1 MAQENGSD
9 IAPVDILD
17 AIMFVNEAWKI
28 VKSSTITNC
37 WKKTGIL
44 PNFED
49 YDSDQEDTDDTD
61 EINSELQ
68 DMINKLNLKDSITA
82 EKFIHIDDEIPIEQL
97 SDEDILAAVIPN
109 AENDDIKED
118 EPPEEINVITDREAL
133 NSLEKITKYFKN
145 PPDNITTNYI
155 ELKTL
160 NTLRS
165 KINRRIQDN
174 AKQTTLDSYL
184 F

>member
-1 MAQENGSD
+1 
-9 IAPVDILD
+9 
-17 AIMFVNEAWKI
+17 MFVNEAWKI
-28 VKSSTITNC
+28 VKSGTITNC

-49 YDSDQEDTDDTD
+49 YDSDQEDIDDID
-61 EINSELQ
+61 EITSELQ
-68 DMINKLNLKDSITA
+68 DMINELNLEDFITA
-82 EKFIHIDDEIPIEQL
+82 EEFIHIDDEIPIEQL
-97 SDEDILAAVIPN
+97 SDEDILAAIIPN
-109 AENDDIKED
+109 AENDDAED
-118 EPPEEINVITDREAL
+118 DETPEEINIITNREAL
-133 NSLEKITKYFKN
+133 NSLEKVIKYFKN
-145 PPDNITTNYI
+145 PPDNITTNYT

-165 KINRRIQDN
+165 KINRQIQDN

>member
-1 MAQENGSD
+1 
-9 IAPVDILD
+9 
-17 AIMFVNEAWKI
+17 MFVNEAWKI
-28 VKSSTITNC
+28 VKPSTITNC

-49 YDSDQEDTDDTD
+49 YDSDQEDIDDID
-61 EINSELQ
+61 EITLELQ
-68 DMINKLNLKDSITA
+68 DLINELNLKDPIAA
-82 EKFIHIDDEIPIEQL
+82 ENFIHIDDEIPIEQL

-109 AENDDIKED
+109 AENDDAED
-118 EPPEEINVITDREAL
+118 DETPEIDVITNREAL
-133 NSLEKITKYFKN
+133 NSLEKVIKYFKN
-145 PPDNITTNYI
+145 PPDNITTNYT

-174 AKQTTLDSYL
+174 AKQITLDSYL

>member
-1 MAQENGSD
+1 
-9 IAPVDILD
+9 
-17 AIMFVNEAWKI
+17 MFVNEAWKI

-49 YDSDQEDTDDTD
+49 YDSGQEDIDDID
-61 EINSELQ
+61 EITLELQ
-68 DMINKLNLKDSITA
+68 DMIDELNLKDPITA

-109 AENDDIKED
+109 AENDDAED
-118 EPPEEINVITDREAL
+118 DETLEEINVITNREAL
-133 NSLEKITKYFKN
+133 NSLEKVIKYFKN
-145 PPDNITTNYI
+145 PPDNITTNYT
-155 ELKTL
+155 ELRAL

-174 AKQTTLDSYL
+174 AKQITLDSY
-184 F
+184 FF